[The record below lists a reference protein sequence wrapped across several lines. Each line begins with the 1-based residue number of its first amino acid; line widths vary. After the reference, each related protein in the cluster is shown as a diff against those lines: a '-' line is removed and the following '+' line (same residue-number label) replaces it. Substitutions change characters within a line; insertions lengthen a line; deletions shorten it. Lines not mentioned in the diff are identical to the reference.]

1 LLGNQRGNKQR
12 SCVGGLCFGSENWA
26 VGIVNDVNV
35 AMLRSNKPTIL
46 MSDDT
51 LKPDIS
57 LEEAGNALT
66 FKALSKQ
73 IEKLHDQD
81 QFLSSLCN
89 KVIKLHFVHV
99 IKIVRSLSL
108 VPLITISR

>member
-1 LLGNQRGNKQR
+1 MN
-12 SCVGGLCFGSENWA
+12 EA
-26 VGIVNDVNV
+26 NV
-35 AMLRSNKPTIL
+35 TMLRSNKPNIL
-46 MSDDT
+46 MSFDT
-51 LKPDIS
+51 LISDCTYLS
-57 LEEAGNALT
+57 LEEAGLALV
-66 FKALSKQ
+66 FNALSKQ

>member
-1 LLGNQRGNKQR
+1 M
-12 SCVGGLCFGSENWA
+12 C
-26 VGIVNDVNV
+26 
-35 AMLRSNKPTIL
+35 
-46 MSDDT
+46 DDT

-81 QFLSSLCN
+81 QFLSTFCN
-89 KVIKLHFVHV
+89 MVIKLHFVHV
-99 IKIVRSLSL
+99 QEV
-108 VPLITISR
+108 